1 MEKTEIIKIIDQLED
16 YRFKLMRRN
25 NIKWHLE
32 KDLVDGFMAI
42 ARDRKRLLEEAQN
55 DLEAVEPSAKEMIQ
69 IINQQYAM
77 CPRDKALRLISLYIE
92 MINMEP
98 LKLEKHRQ
106 KINTLRQK
114 VLGKIDEVEQIRQQ
128 NLLFD

>member
-1 MEKTEIIKIIDQLED
+1 MEKNEIIKIIDQIED
-16 YRFKLMRRN
+16 YRFKLMRRD

-55 DLEAVEPSAKEMIQ
+55 DLEAVEPSAKETIK
-69 IINQQYAM
+69 IIKQQYAM
-77 CPRDKALRLISLYIE
+77 HPRDKALRLISLYIE

-106 KINTLRQK
+106 KINTLRPK